1 MKYVDHLQW
10 RYATKKYD
18 ATKKVPEEKIE
29 YIKKAIQLSASS
41 YGQQPYQVIEIKDPE
56 LRKPLKPMS

>member
-29 YIKKAIQLSASS
+29 YIKR
-41 YGQQPYQVIEIKDPE
+41 QPCFSHFYLLFKEKVNWDERNTSDN
-56 LRKPLKPMS
+56 